1 MAQSYK
7 QKQDNTL
14 HKQLDRLI
22 NLKKKID
29 ICGCVLIVLK
39 FVTFIQLIAR

>member
-22 NLKKKID
+22 NFKKID

>member
-22 NLKKKID
+22 NLKKID
-29 ICGCVLIVLK
+29 ICDCVLIVLK